1 MARKNINELLKQY
14 KEEQLKGK
22 VITPGMLQ
30 MYTES
35 AQRGTVENLSDEET
49 SNVNL
54 ARGTAQQLDLNFLDS
69 QEKEAQK
76 LQQQQIEEEAA
87 RREKLNPKP
96 DSIMGKVK
104 EQSESDEQFEDI
116 LKNED
121 RFKELKQKT
130 FLERLHSS
138 WSKATMANPMLMSV
152 AEYLPGVSVES
163 LTNHNTLLSP
173 GMIDTEKKEYDNT
186 IQKRAPVT
194 IGGEEIL

>member
-35 AQRGTVENLSDEET
+35 VQRGTVENLSDEET

-76 LQQQQIEEEAA
+76 LQQQIEEEAA
-87 RREKLNPKP
+87 QR
-96 DSIMGKVK
+96 
-104 EQSESDEQFEDI
+104 
-116 LKNED
+116 
-121 RFKELKQKT
+121 
-130 FLERLHSS
+130 
-138 WSKATMANPMLMSV
+138 KA
-152 AEYLPGVSVES
+152 
-163 LTNHNTLLSP
+163 
-173 GMIDTEKKEYDNT
+173 
-186 IQKRAPVT
+186 
-194 IGGEEIL
+194 